1 VAEGRVLARIASVTA
16 CIDVSDGLL
25 ADLSHLL
32 EASGVGAEIDASR
45 VPTPRAFSAACRRL
59 KRDPLQLA
67 LGGGEDYEL
76 LFTMSGNSPS
86 AAALERRMG
95 TPVTVIGRVSERGL
109 RVHGASG
116 EPLGWRHF

>member
-32 EASGVGAEIDASR
+32 DASGVGAEIDASR

-59 KRDPLQLA
+59 RRDPLQLA

-95 TPVTVIGRVSERGL
+95 TAVTVIGRVSERGL